1 MHSKSDNI
9 DLSIN
14 DKADE
19 VTEDIFESLLCRYQ
33 KSLKESIKV
42 SDFISDYIHLLHF
55 KCYKINSILGGS
67 YIDSP
72 DWRKNKKAANPIN
85 KDDNKCYQYIM
96 TLALR
101 HEEIEKHSG
110 RISKIKPFVDINNW
124 KDIDYLS
131 GKDKWIKLRKIV
143 KQLLSIVL
151 YTKKEKKYR
160 LHFEKQL
167 KA

>member
-1 MHSKSDNI
+1 MHSKSNNI

-55 KCYKINSILGGS
+55 KCYKINLILGGS

-72 DWRKNKKAANPIN
+72 DWRKTKRQQIPLIKMI
-85 KDDNKCYQYIM
+85 IM
-96 TLALR
+96 
-101 HEEIEKHSG
+101 
-110 RISKIKPFVDINNW
+110 
-124 KDIDYLS
+124 
-131 GKDKWIKLRKIV
+131 
-143 KQLLSIVL
+143 LSIHRN
-151 YTKKEKKYR
+151 TR
-160 LHFEKQL
+160 INS
-167 KA
+167 